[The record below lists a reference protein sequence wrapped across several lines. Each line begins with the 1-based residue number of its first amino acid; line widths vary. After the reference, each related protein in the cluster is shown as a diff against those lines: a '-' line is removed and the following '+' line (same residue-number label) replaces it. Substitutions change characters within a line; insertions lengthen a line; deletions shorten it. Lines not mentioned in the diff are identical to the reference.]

1 MTQFIGRYR
10 ILAEIGAGGMG
21 TVYRALDSEIER
33 EVALKWLPG
42 HFSRDTTF
50 VERFKR
56 EARVIGRLEH
66 PHIVPIYDVG
76 DHEGRPFIVMRLLK
90 GGTLRER
97 IQHTQFDIE
106 ALLTTLQQVADAL
119 EVAHGQG
126 IIHRDIKPSNI
137 LFDERGAAFLSD
149 FGIAKVLDAATQLTG
164 SGVIGT
170 PSYMSPEQFKGGTI
184 GGRSDQYSLAVV
196 AFEALAGRLP
206 FQGETTAQV
215 MFKHLTE
222 VPPELHTVARHVP
235 SALSPVLQRALAKEP
250 ADRFPSIKVFV
261 GSLRQA
267 ASSDPT
273 LLSESLTMVEPMTP
287 ATPATAAAE
296 QAQAATARM
305 DRHYQQGLEAMNRG
319 DWQRAVNAFDEV
331 LAIDPTYA
339 ATSTLRQ
346 QAAQQL
352 TQVSR
357 TAAGSAAPPATPPPG
372 TAVAPGGQR
381 GIPRRAKI
389 AAVALVG
396 LLGLA
401 IMAGLAF
408 VVVRALSPDGGG
420 EETPVAAAPAGEAT
434 ATAEASPTDTE
445 ISAEATPEEETVALQ
460 PTATEPP
467 ASTATP
473 TAEPTEELQ
482 YIAIEG
488 AGSGAGYRPVGAE
501 NLTALNDGDKVLF
514 EPGTILEAGEE
525 IFSFSLP
532 NNAHFYLA
540 PETEVELPRNPPDL
554 QRPATIMR
562 LNDGVLL
569 LDGTAVEEEEL
580 FIYRGLP
587 GALADLQSGL
597 MGVTYDAEQELFGVD
612 CFSGECLLSSSSDT
626 IRLGPN
632 QFSELAPE
640 GAPAAATVARAE
652 LYCDLAPALVACP
665 EATATVPPPTFTPTF
680 PPPTQPPPTQPPP
693 TQPPPTQPPPTQPPP
708 TQPPPTQPPPPPPT
722 YTPEPP

>member
-42 HFSRDTTF
+42 HFSRDNTF

-76 DHEGRPFIVMRLLK
+76 EHEGRPFIVMRLLK

-97 IQHTQFDIE
+97 IRRTDFDIDT
-106 ALLTTLQQVADAL
+106 LLTTLQQVADAL
-119 EVAHGQG
+119 EVAHGRG

-170 PSYMSPEQFKGGTI
+170 PSYMSPEQFKGGNI

-206 FQGETTAQV
+206 FEGETTAQV

-222 VPPELHTVARHVP
+222 VPPELHTVASHVP
-235 SALSPVLQRALAKEP
+235 PSLSPVLKRALSKEP
-250 ADRFPSIKVFV
+250 EDRYESVQTFV
-261 GSLRQA
+261 RALRQA
-267 ASSDPT
+267 AAGDPT
-273 LLSESLTMVEPMTP
+273 LLGESLTMVEPVTP
-287 ATPATAAAE
+287 ATPPAGAGPAAHAPAT
-296 QAQAATARM
+296 TAKM
-305 DRHYQQGLEAMNRG
+305 DHHYQEGLEAMNRG

-339 ATSTLRQ
+339 ATRTLRQ

-357 TAAGSAAPPATPPPG
+357 TAAGSAAPPVTPPPG
-372 TAVAPGGQR
+372 TAVSPGGQG
-381 GIPRRAKI
+381 GIPRIAKI
-389 AAVALVG
+389 AALAFAG

-408 VVVRALSPDGGG
+408 VVFRALGSDDGGQ
-420 EETPVAAAPAGEAT
+420 ETPVAAAAGQAT
-434 ATAEASPTDTE
+434 ATENATAPPTREPTPAE
-445 ISAEATPEEETVALQ
+445 EAVALQ
-460 PTATEPP
+460 PTPTASPTTEP
-467 ASTATP
+467 TP
-473 TAEPTEELQ
+473 SPEPTSALA
-482 YIAIEG
+482 YMAIES
-488 AGSGAGYRPVGAE
+488 AGSGAGYRSAGE
-501 NLTALNDGDKVLF
+501 DTLTALDSGDKVLL
-514 EPGTILEAGEE
+514 EPGTVLQAGRDVL
-525 IFSFSLP
+525 SFALP
-532 NNAHFYLA
+532 NDAHVYLA
-540 PETEVELPRNPPDL
+540 PATEVELPSNPPDL
-554 QRPATIMR
+554 QRPSTIMR

-569 LDGTAVEEEEL
+569 LDATAVTEEEI

-587 GALADLQSGL
+587 GALADIDNGI
-597 MGVTYDAEQELFGVD
+597 MGVTFDAEQELFAVD
-612 CFSGECLLSSSSDT
+612 CFEGECLLSSSSDT
-626 IRLGPN
+626 IRLEPN
-632 QFSELAPE
+632 QFSELAAG
-640 GAPAAATVARAE
+640 GAPTAADVARIT
-652 LYCDLAPALVACP
+652 LYCDLAPSLLSCP
-665 EATATVPPPTFTPTF
+665 QATSTPTVPPPTFTPTF
-680 PPPTQPPPTQPPP
+680 PPPTATQPPPTQPPP

-708 TQPPPTQPPPPPPT
+708 TQPPPTQPPPT